1 MYVNI
6 FLPFSELLDKANR
19 KLFIV
24 LITIIIVAV
33 FFFFTRNVATNKNKT
48 KYFDIEPSHN
58 VEGQVSKIFSLVSN
72 RGLCKR
78 LRLFIYS
85 VQKIN
90 YIFIDWCNK

>member
-33 FFFFTRNVATNKNKT
+33 FLFFSSQAMLPQTKNKT
-48 KYFDIEPSHN
+48 KYFDIEPSHY
-58 VEGQVSKIFSLVSN
+58 VEGQVSKIFMKFSFKS
-72 RGLCKR
+72 R
-78 LRLFIYS
+78 FI
-85 VQKIN
+85 
-90 YIFIDWCNK
+90 